1 VSDQL
6 DQKLIRRS
14 DLSNEATF
22 MKTDPLTRIWGAICA
37 TLFWFVM
44 ATAHAAET
52 SRSETKTA
60 EGKPNILLIIA
71 DDMGYSDI
79 SCFGGEIQTPNLD
92 ALAKR
97 GLRATNFYVGPT
109 CSPTR
114 SMLLSGCD
122 HHVAGFGNMDEFAGP
137 EQKGKP
143 GYEGYLNNRVVP
155 VAKVLREAG
164 YHTYWAGKSH
174 MGYEPS
180 QWPAA
185 MGFERDFTLLQ
196 GGGSNWSDM
205 MYPNPAHPHLTFT
218 LDGKPL
224 DKLPDD
230 HFSSQAYT
238 DFIIQCNDANKG
250 DGKPFFAYLSFQAV
264 HSPLSAPDDW
274 LDKYKGVYDKGYDAI
289 RAERL
294 QRMKELG
301 IVSQDSVLA
310 PRVPQ
315 VPAWDTLTPEQQ
327 KLSARR
333 MEVYAAMLANMDHH
347 IGRVIDHLKT
357 TGQLDNTLVFF
368 ISDNGAE
375 PTELAAL
382 VESVYSADAK
392 KWFFENFDTR
402 PENWGRKG
410 SATDYG
416 AAWAQ
421 VGSTPFRLYKAWP
434 TEGGIHAPLI
444 IAGPGVKNG
453 GALKP
458 AVLHVTD
465 LVPTFLD
472 LAGAT
477 HPSATD
483 PKLAPL
489 RGKSLTPLL
498 SGETEA
504 VRGSEDWIGEELFGN
519 RMVRQGDW
527 KLCNILKTAGGTGE
541 WELFNLATDPG
552 ETTDLSKQE
561 PGKTKALLALWE
573 EYVAQNGVIRTD
585 DGPFKAKGAP

>member
-1 VSDQL
+1 MTTT
-6 DQKLIRRS
+6 R
-14 DLSNEATF
+14 LSRT
-22 MKTDPLTRIWGAICA
+22 LTSLCA
-37 TLFWFVM
+37 GLLAFS
-44 ATAHAAET
+44 ALHAAE
-52 SRSETKTA
+52 KN
-60 EGKPNILLIIA
+60 PNILLIIA

-79 SCFGGEIQTPNLD
+79 GCFGGEIQTPHID
-92 ALAKR
+92 ALAKS
-97 GLRATNFYVGPT
+97 GVRATNFYVAPT

-114 SMLLSGCD
+114 SMLLTGCD
-122 HHVAGFGNMDEFAGP
+122 HHVAGFGNMDELAGP
-137 EQKGKP
+137 KQKGKP

-155 VAKVLREAG
+155 VAKLLREAG

-205 MYPNPAHPHLTFT
+205 TYPNPAHPHLTFT
-218 LDGKPL
+218 LNGKKL

-238 DFIIQCNDANKG
+238 DFIIKSNEEHKA

-264 HSPLSAPDDW
+264 HSPFAAPDDW
-274 LDKYKGVYDKGYDAI
+274 LDKYKGAYDKGYDAI
-289 RAERL
+289 RTERL
-294 QRMKELG
+294 ARMKELG
-301 IVSQDSVLA
+301 IVSKDTVFS
-310 PRVPQ
+310 PRLPTI
-315 VPAWDTLTPEQQ
+315 PAWDALTPEQK

-347 IGRVIDHLKT
+347 IGRLVDHLKQ
-357 TGQLDNTLVFF
+357 TGQYENTVVVFL
-368 ISDNGAE
+368 SDNGAE
-375 PTELAAL
+375 PVELATL
-382 VESVYSADAK
+382 VETVFSADAK

-421 VGSTPFRLYKAWP
+421 VGSTPFRFYKAW
-434 TEGGIHAPLI
+434 TSEGGIHSPVI
-444 IAGPGVKNG
+444 FAGAGVKNA
-453 GALKP
+453 GAIKP
-458 AVLHVTD
+458 AVIHVTD
-465 LVPTFLD
+465 LVPTFLE
-472 LAGAT
+472 LAGAK
-477 HPSATD
+477 HPSETNK
-483 PKLAPL
+483 KLAPL

-498 SGETEA
+498 TGKAEA
-504 VRGSEDWIGEELFGN
+504 VRTSEDWIGEELFGN

-527 KLCNILKTAGGTGE
+527 KLCYILKTAGGSGE
-541 WELFNLATDPG
+541 WELFNLRTDPG

-561 PGKTKALLALWE
+561 PAKTKALLALWE
-573 EYVAQNGVIRTD
+573 EYVTQNGVILTD
-585 DGPFKAKGAP
+585 DGPFKAKAAPQKSR

>member
-143 GYEGYLNNRVVP
+143 GYEGYLNDRVVP

>member
-1 VSDQL
+1 MKKVVHL
-6 DQKLIRRS
+6 LRIALFGLF
-14 DLSNEATF
+14 LSGPASAA
-22 MKTDPLTRIWGAICA
+22 DP
-37 TLFWFVM
+37 
-44 ATAHAAET
+44 
-52 SRSETKTA
+52 
-60 EGKPNILLIIA
+60 KPNILLIIA

-79 SCFGGEIQTPNLD
+79 GCFGGEIQTPHLD
-92 ALAKR
+92 ALAQR
-97 GLRATNFYVGPT
+97 GIRATNFYVGPT

-143 GYEGYLNNRVVP
+143 GYEGYLNDRVVP
-155 VAKVLREAG
+155 VARVLREAG

-174 MGYEPS
+174 MGYDPKH
-180 QWPAA
+180 WPAA

-205 MYPNPAHPHLTFT
+205 MYPNPAHPKLTFT
-218 LDGKPL
+218 LDGKIL

-238 DFIIQCNDANKG
+238 DFIIQCNEANKG

-264 HSPLSAPDDW
+264 HSPFAAPDDW

-301 IVSQDSVLA
+301 IVSKDSVLA

-347 IGRVIDHLKT
+347 IGRVIDHLEA

-375 PTELAAL
+375 PVELGAL
-382 VESVYSADAK
+382 VESVFSAEAK

-402 PENWGRKG
+402 PENWGRRG
-410 SATDYG
+410 SAVDYG

-472 LAGAT
+472 LAGAQ

-498 SGETEA
+498 TGETEA
-504 VRGSEDWIGEELFGN
+504 VRADEDWIGEELFGN

-527 KLCNILKTAGGTGE
+527 KLCYLLKTAGGSGE

-552 ETTDLSKQE
+552 ETTDLSKEE
-561 PGKTKALLALWE
+561 PERTKALLALWDR
-573 EYVAQNGVIRTD
+573 YVAENGVILTD
-585 DGPFKAKGAP
+585 DGPFKAKPLP

>member
-1 VSDQL
+1 MNSRA
-6 DQKLIRRS
+6 LIRS
-14 DLSNEATF
+14 LAATCF
-22 MKTDPLTRIWGAICA
+22 VLLALAPAYAADP
-37 TLFWFVM
+37 
-44 ATAHAAET
+44 
-52 SRSETKTA
+52 
-60 EGKPNILLIIA
+60 KPNILLIIA

-79 SCFGGEIQTPNLD
+79 GCFGGEIQTPHLD
-92 ALAKR
+92 ALAQR
-97 GLRATNFYVGPT
+97 GIRATNFYVGPT

-143 GYEGYLNNRVVP
+143 GYEGYLNDRVVP
-155 VAKVLREAG
+155 VAKILREAG

-174 MGYEPS
+174 MGYDPKH
-180 QWPAA
+180 WPAA

-205 MYPNPAHPHLTFT
+205 MYPNPAHPKLTFT
-218 LDGKPL
+218 LDGKIL
-224 DKLPDD
+224 DQLPDD

-238 DFIIQCNDANKG
+238 DFIIQCNEANKG

-274 LDKYKGVYDKGYDAI
+274 LDRYKGVYDKGYDAI
-289 RAERL
+289 RVERL
-294 QRMKELG
+294 ARMKELG

-347 IGRVIDHLKT
+347 IGRVIDHLET

-375 PTELAAL
+375 PVELGTL
-382 VESVYSADAK
+382 VESVFSAEAK

-472 LAGAT
+472 LAGAQ
-477 HPSATD
+477 HPSTTD

-489 RGKSLTPLL
+489 RGKSLTPIL
-498 SGETEA
+498 SGEIEA
-504 VRGSEDWIGEELFGN
+504 VRTGEDWIGEELFGN

-527 KLCNILKTAGGTGE
+527 KLCYLLKTAGGSGE

-561 PGKTKALLALWE
+561 PAKMKALLALWDQ
-573 EYVAQNGVIRTD
+573 YVAENGVILTD
-585 DGPFKAKGAP
+585 DGPFKAKSAP